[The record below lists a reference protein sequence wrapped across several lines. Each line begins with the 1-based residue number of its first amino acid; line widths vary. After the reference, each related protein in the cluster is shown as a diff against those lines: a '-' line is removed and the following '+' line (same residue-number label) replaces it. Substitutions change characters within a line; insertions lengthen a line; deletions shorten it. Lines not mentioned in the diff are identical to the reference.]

1 MLDWVKTETEKQSM
15 GDARL
20 NNRLANIINTLSI
33 EPSKSIPCANT
44 TWAETFA
51 AYRFF
56 DNAKV
61 NFESIMSGHR
71 AATLARILK
80 ESVVLIPQDTTFL
93 NFATDS
99 TSKDM
104 GTLRAKDSN
113 QQLLHTSIAI
123 SPSRVNLGVV
133 EASMWKRPEEKA
145 KRTRNTKPIEEKE
158 SMRWLDHY
166 SRACD
171 IQKENSETTIV
182 SIADR
187 EGDIHEW
194 FQHAESFPLNERA
207 NYIIRAKANRTLELD
222 NDDRLPLWDYM
233 NTQKSLGKYSI
244 KIPKRNKEP
253 ERTALIDV
261 YASEVHLLGKGKA
274 RRPLSQYVVF
284 AKERNPPDAK
294 SGIEWMLLTDFVVE
308 DYTQAQIII
317 EWYRCRWE
325 IETYFRVI
333 KGSCGIQDNRLQTES
348 RMLNCIAVYLIIG
361 WRLHAITML
370 AREDPDRQCTDAFSD
385 REWTILWR
393 MRNKTPPP
401 KDPPCLRD
409 ITRMLANL
417 GGFLGRK
424 GDGEPGVQTIWKGYD
439 KLLHYIEAAD
449 HLGL

>member
-1 MLDWVKTETEKQSM
+1 MMEWVQAEIENQSM
-15 GDARL
+15 GDVRL
-20 NNRLANIINTLSI
+20 NKRLGNIINRLSV

-56 DNAKV
+56 DNEKV
-61 NFESIMSGHR
+61 NFNTIMSGHK
-71 AATLARILK
+71 AATLGRIK
-80 ESVVLIPQDTTFL
+80 NEAVVLIPQDTTFL

-104 GTLRAKDSN
+104 GTLRVKDAN

-123 SPSRVNLGVV
+123 TPSRVNLGVV
-133 EASMWKRPEEKA
+133 SANMWQRPEKKT
-145 KRTRNTKPIEEKE
+145 KRSRNTKPIEEKE

-166 SRACD
+166 SKACEV
-171 IQKENSETTIV
+171 QKEHPEVTIV

-194 FQHAESFPLNERA
+194 FQHAESFPLEERA
-207 NYIIRAKANRTLELD
+207 NYIIRAKANRTLELE
-222 NDDRLPLWDYM
+222 NDDRLPLWEHM
-233 NTQKSLGKYSI
+233 NTLKSIGKYSI
-244 KIPKRNKEP
+244 NVPKHNGEP
-253 ERTALIDV
+253 SRCALIDV
-261 YASEVHLLGKGKA
+261 YVSEVRLAGRGKLRK
-274 RRPLSQYVVF
+274 PLSQYVVF
-284 AKERNPPDAK
+284 AKERNPPDVK
-294 SGIEWMLLTDFVVE
+294 KGVEWMLLTDLVVE
-308 DYTQAQIII
+308 DYSQAQIII

-333 KGSCGIQDNRLQTES
+333 KGSCAIQDNRFQTES

-370 AREDPDRQCTDAFSD
+370 ARQDPDRPCTDAFSD

-393 MRNKTPPP
+393 MKNKNAPPS
-401 KDPPCLRD
+401 DTPCLRD
-409 ITRMLANL
+409 VTRMLASL

-424 GDGEPGVQTIWKGYD
+424 GDGEPGVQTVWKGYD

-449 HLGL
+449 NLGL